1 MGRRLV
7 LLTCIAALSAC
18 NKGPD
23 INVKN
28 ASVGEVAE
36 KVRDAQAGGMFIK
49 PGRWESKVSV
59 LDVQMP
65 GMPPQM
71 ADRIKQTMTT
81 VNDRDVMAT
90 CLSEADAKKPREDFF
105 AGKSKNC
112 RYDHLTMS
120 GGKMDAAMTCTGE
133 RGTSMSMTMAGTYS
147 PDHYEGDMAM
157 EMNGPDAHGMKIKSH
172 SVSNLVGQCRGDEI
186 NSDKGAKS

>member
-1 MGRRLV
+1 MGRRVV
-7 LLTCIAALSAC
+7 LLACIAALAAC
-18 NKGPD
+18 DKGPE

-71 ADRIKQTMTT
+71 ADRIKQTMAT
-81 VNDRDVMAT
+81 VNERDTTAT
-90 CLSEADAKKPREDFF
+90 CVSEADAKKPREDFF

-112 RYDHLTMS
+112 RYDHFTMS
-120 GGKMDAAMTCTGE
+120 GGKIDAAMTCSGE
-133 RGTSMSMTMAGTYS
+133 RGTSMSMTMTGTYS

-157 EMNGPDAHGMKIKSH
+157 DMAGPEGRSMKMKSH

-186 NSDKGAKS
+186 NLDKGAKS